1 MPSRQ
6 GNRALSPGLALALA
20 VLAISWGSIL
30 VRLCG
35 APPLSIA
42 CYRMA
47 LTAALLAPLALR
59 RVHFA
64 TFPPKVLGRIALA
77 GAFLAVHFGAWIWSL
92 DLTSIGS
99 SVVLVS
105 TQPLFSALI
114 SGFALGER
122 APAKVYIGI
131 SVSLAGTLLISGAD
145 WELSGQRL
153 LGDTLAVVAAAA
165 GAGCFVLGRAVRSQ
179 IPFVDYFFLLCA
191 IAAILLATAALAARQ
206 PLTGFPAR
214 DYICLAALAILPTLV
229 GHGCLNWAV
238 RHLRV
243 YIVNLAAFG
252 EPILATLYAWI
263 LFREPITPSLLAG
276 GALIASGILFSLRP
290 AKTLPSGIALT

>member
-1 MPSRQ
+1 MPSRE
-6 GNRALSPGLALALA
+6 GNRGLSPGFALALA

-30 VRLCG
+30 VRLCD

-47 LTAALLAPLALR
+47 LTAALLAPLAFR
-59 RVHFA
+59 RIHFA
-64 TFPPKVLGRIALA
+64 SFPPSLLGRIGLA

-122 APAKVYIGI
+122 APAKIYAGI
-131 SVSLAGTLLISGAD
+131 SIALAGTLLISGAD
-145 WELSGQRL
+145 WGLSGQRL
-153 LGDTLAVVAAAA
+153 LGDALAVMAAAA
-165 GAGCFVLGRAVRSQ
+165 GAGCFVVGRSVRSHV
-179 IPFVDYFFLLCA
+179 PFVAYFFLLCA
-191 IAAILLATAALAARQ
+191 TAAALLAVAALAARQ
-206 PLTGFPAR
+206 PLIGFPVR
-214 DYICLAALAILPTLV
+214 DYLYLAALAILPTLV

-238 RHLRV
+238 RYLRV
-243 YIVNLAAFG
+243 YLVNLAAFG
-252 EPILATLYAWI
+252 EPILATVYAWI

-276 GALIASGILFSLRP
+276 GTLIASGIFFSLQSAKSP
-290 AKTLPSGIALT
+290 AAGSH

>member
-1 MPSRQ
+1 LPSRE
-6 GNRALSPGLALALA
+6 GNRSFSPGLALALA

-30 VRLCG
+30 VRLCS
-35 APPLSIA
+35 AAPLSIA
-42 CYRMA
+42 YYRMA
-47 LTAALLAPLALR
+47 MAAALLAPFALR
-59 RVHFA
+59 RILSS
-64 TFPPKVLGRIALA
+64 PPPSRILGSIALA

-122 APAKVYIGI
+122 APAKVYVGMA
-131 SVSLAGTLLISGAD
+131 VSLAGTLLISGAD
-145 WELSGQRL
+145 WRLSEWRI
-153 LGDTLAVVAAAA
+153 LGDVLAVVAAAA
-165 GAGCFVLGRAVRSQ
+165 GAACFVVGRSVRAQ
-179 IPFVDYFFLLCA
+179 VPFVVYFFLLCA
-191 IAAILLATAALAARQ
+191 TAAIFLAGGAWVARQ

-214 DYICLAALAILPTLV
+214 DYFYLAALAILPTLV

-252 EPILATLYAWI
+252 EPILATLYAWV
-263 LFREPITPSLLAG
+263 LFREPIPLSLLAG
-276 GALIASGILFSLRP
+276 AVLIALGILLSIRP
-290 AKTLPSGIALT
+290 SKPAAAGTR

>member
-1 MPSRQ
+1 MPSRE
-6 GNRALSPGLALALA
+6 GNRALSPGFGLALA

-30 VRLCG
+30 VRLCD

-42 CYRMA
+42 FYRMA
-47 LTAALLAPLALR
+47 LAAALLAPFALR
-59 RVHFA
+59 RLHFSSI
-64 TFPPKVLGRIALA
+64 PSSVLGRIVLA

-122 APAKVYIGI
+122 APAKVYVGI
-131 SVSLAGTLLISGAD
+131 LIALTGTLLISGAD
-145 WELSGQRL
+145 WGISLERL
-153 LGDTLAVVAAAA
+153 LGDALAVVAAAA
-165 GAGCFVLGRAVRSQ
+165 GAGCFVVGRSVRSH
-179 IPFVDYFFLLCA
+179 IPFVAYFFLLCA
-191 IAAILLATAALAARQ
+191 TAAALLAVAALAARQ
-206 PLTGFPAR
+206 PLTGFPVR
-214 DYICLAALAILPTLV
+214 DYLCLAALAILPTLV

-252 EPILATLYAWI
+252 EPILATIYAWI

-276 GALIASGILFSLRP
+276 GTMIASGILFSLQSAKSSP
-290 AKTLPSGIALT
+290 AGSH